1 MQHQHW
7 GEAMPKYKVRSAD
20 TYGHAIGILLLDY
33 RGPFIP
39 GDVGNASTYRYPV
52 LYKPVKGLTFDRVLA
67 SDPDCE
73 PLIVE
78 AAKELEAAGVRGIS
92 SDCGFLIAYQQ
103 AVSSAVKVPVC
114 LSSLMQLPFLSQ
126 LFAEGRPLGC
136 ITATR
141 RSLGNRVLEL
151 AGVRDGMN
159 VVVSGMEDRPHFASA
174 ILGGADELDSDLIEE
189 ETVAAARELQEDHPD
204 LAAIVIECSMLPPY
218 SRAVQQATGVPV
230 FDFISMIDYVQSGA
244 YQRIYQ
250 GLY

>member
-1 MQHQHW
+1 
-7 GEAMPKYKVRSAD
+7 MPKYKVRSAD
-20 TYGHAIGILLLDY
+20 SYGHAIGILLLDF

-67 SDPDCE
+67 SDPHCE

-92 SDCGFLIAYQQ
+92 SDCGFLIAYQK

-126 LFAEGRPLGC
+126 LFAEGRPIGC

-151 AGVRDGMN
+151 AGVRNGMHI
-159 VVVSGMEDRPHFASA
+159 VVSGMEDRSHFASA
-174 ILGGADELDSDLIEE
+174 ILGGAEELDSDLIEE
-189 ETVAAARELQEDHPD
+189 ETVAAARELQESHPD

-218 SRAVQQATGVPV
+218 SRAVQLATGLPV

-244 YQRIYQ
+244 YQRAYQ